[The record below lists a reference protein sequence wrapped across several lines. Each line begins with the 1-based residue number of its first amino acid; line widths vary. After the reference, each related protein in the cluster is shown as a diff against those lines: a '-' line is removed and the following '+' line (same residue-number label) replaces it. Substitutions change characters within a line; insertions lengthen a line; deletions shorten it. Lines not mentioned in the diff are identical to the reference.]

1 MTNNIVANFLK
12 SISAFLI
19 AGMLFACENKI
30 EDVELFSNKGV
41 IAMETGDDVEIL
53 FSENGVI
60 RVKMIVKRLERYG
73 GERPYIDMKNGV
85 QLFFYDSTGNISSTL
100 QSKKATNYINEDR
113 LEASENVIVTNSEG
127 QKIETEYLVWEAD
140 NKDSEKKIWSDKFVT
155 ITTKDEILMGEG
167 FEARQ
172 DFSKYKIKKLKGTV
186 NIKDEQDEGDE

>member
-1 MTNNIVANFLK
+1 LTNNIVANFLK

-85 QLFFYDSTGNISSTL
+85 QLFFYDSIGNISSTL

-113 LEASENVIVTNSEG
+113 LEASENVIVTNNDG
-127 QKIETEYLVWEAD
+127 QKIETEYLVWEAEK
-140 NKDSEKKIWSDKFVT
+140 KDAEKKIWSDKFVT
-155 ITTKDEILMGEG
+155 ITTKDEILMGDG

-186 NIKDEQDEGDE
+186 NIKDEQDDDNE